1 MSELLTRLAGAISF
15 IHDGDRANA
24 KATLDYCGSLDPNQC
39 DVWITYAAAGG
50 GVAEGEIL
58 KRIIATKH
66 TVYSC
71 FSQLSEQ
78 HVRVILDN
86 MPHLSLG
93 FAGLRAPLVSTTGI
107 DLAYAASLAL
117 DRRFDSA
124 YDALSV
130 MQGESAQLL
139 RTWLYHTTS
148 RFTDVLHEARNLV
161 GSDDAA
167 TATYASLF
175 LGIAHAHLGTFEAAR
190 DHLISVMP
198 TEATRVDA
206 EAAAEAAYW
215 IALTWR
221 EEDDQQSAS
230 QYLQRAIALSPQSRF
245 KAALDSPDIRIRL
258 TRAELID
265 GRTRRWD
272 VESEPTL
279 AQAQSQEMASKR
291 GGLLE
296 EGLHELDTKI
306 IGMDHVKLVIK
317 RWTGYMRGLQ
327 QREAKGLRAKKAS
340 KHLIFAGPPGTGK
353 TTIAAIVAKIAAGLG
368 LIATDKFTVA
378 SRANLV
384 GEYSGHTAPKTKAVL
399 EGALDGVL
407 FLDEAYALVADTG
420 TGGTKDSFGA
430 EAVTEILAFM
440 ENNRDRI
447 IVIIA
452 GYNDDID
459 RLLASNEGWSTR
471 FTTRIDFSSYTIDE
485 LIELAQLWCDD
496 EEYILPDEAVQFLR
510 TKARALYADH
520 GPSGRKVIDELGNGR
535 FIRNLMESASEIALG
550 DAMDT
555 QLAGDV
561 DDDALQTLTV
571 ASVEQAF
578 DELTRKT
585 LGGKAT

>member
-15 IHDGDRANA
+15 IRDGDRGNA
-24 KATLDYCGSLDPNQC
+24 KATLDYCASLDPSQC

-50 GVAEGEIL
+50 GVAEGEVL
-58 KRIIATKH
+58 RRIIATKNS
-66 TVYSC
+66 VYGC
-71 FSQLSEQ
+71 FSQLTDG
-78 HVRVILDN
+78 HVQVIMDN
-86 MPHLSLG
+86 LPHLLLG
-93 FAGLRAPLVSTTGI
+93 FAGLRTPLVSTAGI

-117 DRRFDSA
+117 DRQFSSA
-124 YDALSV
+124 YEALSGL
-130 MQGESAQLL
+130 QGESALLL

-148 RFTDVLHEARNLV
+148 RFTDVLHEARSLV
-161 GSDDAA
+161 GSDDS
-167 TATYASLF
+167 TVATYASLF
-175 LGIAHAHLGTFEAAR
+175 LGIAHAHLGNFDAAR

-198 TEATRVDA
+198 TEAVRVDA

-221 EEDDQQSAS
+221 EEADQQLAS
-230 QYLQRAIALSPQSRF
+230 QYLQRAISLSPQHRF
-245 KAALDSPDIRIRL
+245 QAALDNSDIRIRL
-258 TRAELID
+258 TRGELID
-265 GRTRRWD
+265 RRTSRWD
-272 VESEPTL
+272 VGSEPTL

-296 EGLHELDTKI
+296 EGLFELETKI
-306 IGMDHVKLVIK
+306 IGMDHVKHVIK

-368 LIATDKFTVA
+368 LIATEKFRVA

-384 GEYSGHTAPKTKAVL
+384 GEYSGQTAPKTNAVL
-399 EGALDGVL
+399 EDALDGVL

-440 ENNRDRI
+440 ENYRDRL

-459 RLLASNEGWSTR
+459 RLLATNEGWSTR
-471 FTTRIDFSSYTIDE
+471 FTTRIDFASYTIDE
-485 LIELAQLWCDD
+485 LIELAQLWCEE
-496 EEYILPDEAVQFLR
+496 EEYILPDEAVEFLR

-555 QLAGDV
+555 QLAGEV
-561 DDDALQTLTV
+561 DDDALQMLTV
-571 ASVEQAF
+571 ASIEQAF
-578 DELTRKT
+578 DELTRKA